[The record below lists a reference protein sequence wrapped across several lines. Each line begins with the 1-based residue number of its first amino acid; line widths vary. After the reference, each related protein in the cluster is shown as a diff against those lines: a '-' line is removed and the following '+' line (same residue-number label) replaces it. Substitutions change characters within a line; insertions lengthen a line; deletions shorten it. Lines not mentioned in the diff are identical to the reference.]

1 VSADPTETDPDKYKV
16 VFENDRVQVLECRDK
31 PGDRTSPHRHPDSV
45 MYTLGAFERRLIK
58 EDQQRDVQ
66 LEAGRVNWIAAQEH
80 SGENIGTTESHA
92 VFIELK
98 EPPPGSSESSAE
110 LGPTSN
116 S

>member
-1 VSADPTETDPDKYKV
+1 
-16 VFENDRVQVLECRDK
+16 
-31 PGDRTSPHRHPDSV
+31 
-45 MYTLGAFERRLIK
+45 M
-58 EDQQRDVQ
+58 Q